1 MNGDFAKALPRILVY
16 EGGKVDN
23 PRDPGGRT
31 NKGITQATYNSFCRE
46 YGRPHRDVYE
56 ISMDEVATIYKDR
69 YWDEIG
75 GDELPAGLDL
85 CVFDGG
91 VNSGP
96 SHSIIWLQQAL
107 GDGYQGAVDGRLG
120 SKTLQAIQDHGD
132 VDGLIEAYCSH
143 RLATLERLK
152 TWGEFGKGWHA
163 RIANCQKTGE
173 AWADGSAAPLSGG
186 RVGRWRA
193 HEGPDRRQHQASA
206 GLADFHACRL
216 DGLGR
221 RRSGHASLAGAHADR
236 RHVQLDE
243 VRPRRARHRRRRRRL
258 PGQDRHRRED
268 VGGEGRVQLGGQPR
282 SRYRLNAGAG
292 QRQRPAGAEPD
303 RVPDASRSSGAEGGL
318 TCSR

>member
-1 MNGDFAKALPRILVY
+1 
-16 EGGKVDN
+16 
-23 PRDPGGRT
+23 
-31 NKGITQATYNSFCRE
+31 
-46 YGRPHRDVYE
+46 
-56 ISMDEVATIYKDR
+56 MDEVATIHKDR

-163 RIANCQKTGE
+163 RIANCQDRRSLG
-173 AWADGSAAPLSGG
+173 GRLRCPLSGG

-206 GLADFHACRL
+206 GLANFHACRL

-221 RRSGHASLAGAHADR
+221 RRSGHASLAGLTPIADTFSWMKY
-236 RHVQLDE
+236 VLGGLAIAGVVAGFLVKIATDAKTSAE
-243 VRPRRARHRRRRRRL
+243 KGASSSAVNLEPIPPRRGCRSTTTPRRR
-258 PGQDRHRRED
+258 
-268 VGGEGRVQLGGQPR
+268 
-282 SRYRLNAGAG
+282 
-292 QRQRPAGAEPD
+292 
-303 RVPDASRSSGAEGGL
+303 
-318 TCSR
+318 

>member
-69 YWDEIG
+69 YWDEVG

-173 AWADGSAAPLSGG
+173 AWADGSAAPYPVDVSDAGG
-186 RVGRWRA
+186 HMKAPIAGNIKPLPVSQIST
-193 HEGPDRRQHQASA
+193 HVVSTASA
-206 GLADFHACRL
+206 GGAAVTQASQGLTPIADTF
-216 DGLGR
+216 
-221 RRSGHASLAGAHADR
+221 SWMKY
-236 RHVQLDE
+236 V
-243 VRPRRARHRRRRRRL
+243 
-258 PGQDRHRRED
+258 
-268 VGGEGRVQLGGQPR
+268 LGG
-282 SRYRLNAGAG
+282 LAIAGVVAG
-292 QRQRPAGAEPD
+292 FLVKIATDAKTSAEKGASSSAVNLEAD
-303 RVPDASRSSGAEGGL
+303 TAATRVPVNDNAPPALSLIASPTPPAPRAPKAA
-318 TCSR
+318 